1 MKTNIY
7 IDAGNLYFGLLRKR
21 PDYKWLDLLAFAKT
35 LLPEGHTVVSVKY
48 FTSNIKTFPH
58 DQSAIE
64 RQNLYLQTLA
74 AHGGVDIILGTY
86 NKNKTWLPAL
96 DERCL
101 SCDAVDDRKL
111 IHVMKFEEKRTD
123 VNIAT
128 EMLHDAYTTDV
139 RAFALISGDS
149 DFTAPL
155 NLIRKELNKQVIV
168 LNPKDRPTD
177 LRHHSSV
184 FIDIPRDLPA
194 QCQLPDEIPVGTHGR
209 KLHRPPSWTIQP
221 A

>member
-1 MKTNIY
+1 MPFKSTTSCTISLDFRAPCFTGQNYGRIPSSSRKAQPKRNKVSVRKIRDLPFMKTNIY
-7 IDAGNLYFGLLRKR
+7 
-21 PDYKWLDLLAFAKT
+21 
-35 LLPEGHTVVSVKY
+35 
-48 FTSNIKTFPH
+48 
-58 DQSAIE
+58 
-64 RQNLYLQTLA
+64 
-74 AHGGVDIILGTY
+74 
-86 NKNKTWLPAL
+86 
-96 DERCL
+96 
-101 SCDAVDDRKL
+101 
-111 IHVMKFEEKRTD
+111 FEEKRTD

-184 FIDIPRDLPA
+184 CIDIPRDLPA